1 MPGNEKAQKI
11 FEKNFFGPSVMA
23 RSAPAVPLDALLP
36 HASVHTFVL
45 DGGLRVVWC
54 DVDGPLCSA
63 HILAATQSVDDS
75 GLAHTL
81 EHLIFCGSGRWPHR
95 GFLDTLAN
103 RSLSSGTNAW
113 TSETYTAYTAVTA
126 GPQGMG
132 RLLPVLLDHVAH
144 PTLRDAQFVT
154 EVYHVD
160 GEGKEQ
166 GVVFCEMA
174 ARENTEADLLDN
186 TLRQMLYPHMAIAYE
201 HGGKTRD
208 IATRL
213 DNRRIRD
220 YHRHYYDPSRMTV
233 VLCGKIDIEDTLK
246 AIATVP
252 AKAAAPSPSSSSSSS
267 FEPTVPLDTPL
278 PPLVSAAEPT
288 IVRFPSRQD
297 DVASIAFAWRGP
309 SCTDLK
315 TVAAF
320 DVVYY
325 FLTETVA
332 SPLNQ
337 AFVERPVPL
346 ATDIEYGKKEI
357 NR

>member
-132 RLLPVLLDHVAH
+132 RLLPVL
-144 PTLRDAQFVT
+144 
-154 EVYHVD
+154 
-160 GEGKEQ
+160 
-166 GVVFCEMA
+166 
-174 ARENTEADLLDN
+174 
-186 TLRQMLYPHMAIAYE
+186 
-201 HGGKTRD
+201 
-208 IATRL
+208 
-213 DNRRIRD
+213 
-220 YHRHYYDPSRMTV
+220 PS
-233 VLCGKIDIEDTLK
+233 L
-246 AIATVP
+246 
-252 AKAAAPSPSSSSSSS
+252 
-267 FEPTVPLDTPL
+267 
-278 PPLVSAAEPT
+278 
-288 IVRFPSRQD
+288 
-297 DVASIAFAWRGP
+297 
-309 SCTDLK
+309 
-315 TVAAF
+315 
-320 DVVYY
+320 
-325 FLTETVA
+325 
-332 SPLNQ
+332 
-337 AFVERPVPL
+337 
-346 ATDIEYGKKEI
+346 
-357 NR
+357 